1 MLLKPYDS
9 VNVLNKPELTIMKS
23 SYSAALLIITMLCA
37 PQVLG
42 NQQDDKIKG
51 HELRLLPSPCA
62 VKTSDHYHST
72 NCEAQRFYVSARLK
86 DCEIERDGLLVRDE
100 ARDIL
105 VCVKA
110 NKPSSQNN
118 MEF

>member
-1 MLLKPYDS
+1 
-9 VNVLNKPELTIMKS
+9 MKS
-23 SYSAALLIITMLCA
+23 SYSAALLIITMLFA

-42 NQQDDKIKG
+42 NQQDGKIKA
-51 HELRLLPSPCA
+51 HQLRLLDSPCA
-62 VKTSDHYHST
+62 VKKSDLYKST
-72 NCEAQRFYVSARLK
+72 HCEAQRLYVSAKLK

-100 ARDIL
+100 ARGIL

>member
-1 MLLKPYDS
+1 
-9 VNVLNKPELTIMKS
+9 MKS
-23 SYSAALLIITMLCA
+23 SYSAALLIISMLCA

-42 NQQDDKIKG
+42 NQQDGKIKG
-51 HELRLLPSPCA
+51 HQLRLLPSPCA
-62 VKTSDHYHST
+62 VKKSDLYYST
-72 NCEAQRFYVSARLK
+72 HCEAQRLYVSVKLK

-100 ARDIL
+100 ARGIL

-118 MEF
+118 MVF